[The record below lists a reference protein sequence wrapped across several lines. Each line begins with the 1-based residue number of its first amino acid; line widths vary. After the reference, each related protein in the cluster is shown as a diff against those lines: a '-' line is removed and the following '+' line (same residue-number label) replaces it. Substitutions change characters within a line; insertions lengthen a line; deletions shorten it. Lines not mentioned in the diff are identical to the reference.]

1 MARKRSSSMG
11 STSELVINHFGA
23 IRFRITGSAS
33 LQMTLFSLDDVENSI
48 LVPLTLQ
55 PITNIE
61 PNRLSNFTQQRAS
74 LEIKTTE
81 FDETFQISKIVI
93 FVKPTAKSYP
103 EI

>member
-1 MARKRSSSMG
+1 MARKSSMG

-23 IRFRITGSAS
+23 VRFRITGSAS
-33 LQMTLFSLDDVENSI
+33 LQMTLFSLDEVKSSI

-55 PITNIE
+55 STTNIN
-61 PNRLSNFTQQRAS
+61 PNRLSNFTEQRAS

-81 FDETFQISKIVI
+81 FDETFQVSKIVI

-103 EI
+103 ETS